1 MLWKGEET
9 ETGKMLFPRNMI
21 AMLTDSTRLKIG
33 PRIISCSC
41 REPGKDVSGLF
52 ELHGDGMALICKA
65 FHTSRFACR
74 HIWEAKTEEESMAYN
89 PKRGCFTQEDQRRY
103 ANLGSKLFVELRRKI
118 ETGRI
123 SSILGINADMDRV
136 TYCIDP
142 AGRYHVSWKYATTS
156 KLLAVVSTFI
166 V

>member
-9 ETGKMLFPRNMI
+9 ETGKTLFPRSMI

-41 REPGKDVSGLF
+41 QEPGKDVRGFF
-52 ELHGDGMALICKA
+52 EFYGDGMVLICNA
-65 FHTSRFACR
+65 FHTSRLAFR
-74 HIWEAKTEEESMAYN
+74 HFWEAKTEVGRKVYY
-89 PKRGCFTQEDQRRY
+89 PKRECFTQEDQRRY

-123 SSILGINADMDRV
+123 SSILGINADMDKV
-136 TYCIDP
+136 TYWIDP

-156 KLLAVVSTFI
+156 KLLAVASTFI